1 MTLNEKKLIDD
12 AIANNKR
19 ICFAGGRGGGKKLMQ
34 QYILL
39 KKWPTGVVAHVSAN
53 GIKYSELANVVEI
66 KT

>member
-12 AIANNKR
+12 AIVNNKQ
-19 ICFAGGRGGGKKLMQ
+19 ICFVGGRGGGKKLMQ
-34 QYILL
+34 QYVLL

-53 GIKYSELANVVEI
+53 DIKYSELANVVEI